1 MFVSLNN
8 KIDVNLYMPQVGFEP
23 ETYGIL
29 STWNWDSALEHSATT
44 AGWIKDLLYLEKVR
58 SINSVLSKSSAFK
71 TKTFPMDSIDF

>member
-29 STWNWDSALEHSATT
+29 STWIGDSAIAH
-44 AGWIKDLLYLEKVR
+44 
-58 SINSVLSKSSAFK
+58 
-71 TKTFPMDSIDF
+71 